1 MNATGIVGRLRAVAA
16 PAWAALGWCQRGLL
30 ACSLV
35 GAAIVWADVRQPAPR
50 VVVGGGTQTASQI
63 LARLY
68 VGTLNSA
75 AVPAVLAS
83 SGKATWQERLA
94 AVDSGDW
101 AVTAEEGRGL
111 LAALNP
117 RIRQEQNVFGL
128 SGQLAGQLPEG
139 LDISDITPNGS
150 VAVYRIGSL
159 TYKHSKGLGVLADQL
174 NASELAALVRAV
186 QQGGDIDAIT
196 GRWLVAHNFNKTDR
210 EKLEDQL

>member
-1 MNATGIVGRLRAVAA
+1 MNTTVIASRLRAAA
-16 PAWAALGWCQRGLL
+16 TGAWAASRWSQRALL
-30 ACSLV
+30 VCSLV
-35 GAAIVWADVRQPAPR
+35 GAAILWADVRQPAPR
-50 VVVGGGTQTASQI
+50 VVVGGGTEVASQI

-75 AVPAVLAS
+75 AVPAVLAD
-83 SGKATWQERLA
+83 SGRATWQERLA

-101 AVTAEEGRGL
+101 AVTAEEGQSL

-117 RIRQEQNVFGL
+117 RLRPEKNVFGL

-139 LDISDITPNGS
+139 LDISDITPDGS
-150 VAVYRIGSL
+150 IAVYRIGSL

-174 NASELAALVRAV
+174 NAAELAALVQAV
-186 QQGGDIDAIT
+186 RRGGDIDAIT
-196 GRWLVAHNFNKTDR
+196 ARWLVAHNFNKTDR